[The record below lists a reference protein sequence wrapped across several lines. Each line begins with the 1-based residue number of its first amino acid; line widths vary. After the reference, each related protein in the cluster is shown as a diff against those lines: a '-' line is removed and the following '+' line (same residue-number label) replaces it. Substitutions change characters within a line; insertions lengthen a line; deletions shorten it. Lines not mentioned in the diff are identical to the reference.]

1 MPTPPLD
8 EKTVLAVD
16 PWLEKQVPHI
26 LHRHSLF
33 RKWKDTIDEIE
44 GGYDKFTK
52 GYLKFGLNV
61 AEDGTVTYREWAPNA
76 KEAVLIGEFSASSNV
91 PSYRRCALTVTPRQL
106 EPDIAPNDQ
115 GQVWR
120 VGDHHTSEGW
130 QVCYPARLQDQGKL
144 PETRTVARSHMLYCS
159 GRFP

>member
-16 PWLEKQVPHI
+16 PWLAKQVPHI

-91 PSYRRCALTVTPRQL
+91 PSYRRCALTVMPR
-106 EPDIAPNDQ
+106 
-115 GQVWR
+115 
-120 VGDHHTSEGW
+120 
-130 QVCYPARLQDQGKL
+130 
-144 PETRTVARSHMLYCS
+144 
-159 GRFP
+159 